1 MSRTCAAT
9 LRETTRRRPPR
20 SEATTRGR
28 IRTPRLAIVAPT
40 EAIWTAVA
48 RSRSWPIAA
57 EPTARS
63 SLRSRAIVLGFSVGS
78 RGFSLKP

>member
-20 SEATTRGR
+20 SAATTRGR

-63 SLRSRAIVLGFSVGS
+63 SARSRAIVLGFSVGS